1 MPRKRIIKA
10 SKPQSPAD
18 PLDPKREAFCAAVV
32 NGLKLRDAHKVAGYT
47 GQSQQAAWNLRHT
60 PEVDARIQALLKS
73 RVSAQA
79 VAFARRQKGSGDL
92 LARVVKEL
100 EDIAFQDVREIVD
113 WRREAVMNAAG
124 EVIDMRETMQLRDS
138 AKLTPSAA
146 KAVKGV
152 FRKGDSLRL
161 ELHDKRAALET
172 LAKILKGDDV
182 ATTQTTT
189 NVQINVGAAGAVDAV
204 QRIAFLL
211 ASATS
216 RQPAA
221 PPPVTI
227 DAKPTDHNS

>member
-1 MPRKRIIKA
+1 MPKLAKTSPNAPLRNARHEMFAQAIADGAKLADAYKAAGFNAKEANRTQFGYQLRKR
-10 SKPQSPAD
+10 
-18 PLDPKREAFCAAVV
+18 
-32 NGLKLRDAHKVAGYT
+32 
-47 GQSQQAAWNLRHT
+47 
-60 PEVDARIQALLKS
+60 PEIAARIQAVLEE
-73 RVSAQA
+73 RVQSGTRR
-79 VAFARRQKGSGDL
+79 FARRQKGSGDL